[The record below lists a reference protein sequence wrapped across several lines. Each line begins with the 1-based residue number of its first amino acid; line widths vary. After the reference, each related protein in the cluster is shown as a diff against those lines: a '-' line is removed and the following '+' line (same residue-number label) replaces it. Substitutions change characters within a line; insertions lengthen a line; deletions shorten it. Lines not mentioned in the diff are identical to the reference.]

1 MEQCGAKGR
10 VRSMRGWREEGEVST
25 PIHPHSKSMMPTGH
39 HRLENSARISVS
51 LFESPSV
58 RGWVMDEPT
67 TVRLSN
73 CPSAQALKGL
83 TTQPPVVPPIT
94 SKGETHFKK
103 NSQRSNTPRVDPNTS
118 LKAAH
123 RLAHL
128 VRREGLMTL
137 EGIRIETSLV
147 ELVRALKCRHGLVM
161 LALQREA
168 VAHRD
173 PRLGCLGIDIE
184 HLLCEPR
191 KRRRA
196 LKVPEE
202 RRVVV

>member
-1 MEQCGAKGR
+1 MVPNR
-10 VRSMRGWREEGEVST
+10 
-25 PIHPHSKSMMPTGH
+25 PP
-39 HRLENSARISVS
+39 LENSARISVS

-58 RGWVMDEPT
+58 RGWIMDGPT

-73 CPSAQALKGL
+73 CPSAQAPKGL

-94 SKGETHFKK
+94 SKGETRFKK

-137 EGIRIETSLV
+137 EGVRIEASFV
-147 ELVRALKCRHGLVM
+147 ELVRALKCRHCLVM

-173 PRLGCLGIDIE
+173 PRLGCLGVDIK
-184 HLLCEPR
+184 HLLREPR
-191 KRRRA
+191 ERRRA
-196 LKVPEE
+196 LEVPEE
-202 RRVVV
+202 RRVVVEVPYPVWIE